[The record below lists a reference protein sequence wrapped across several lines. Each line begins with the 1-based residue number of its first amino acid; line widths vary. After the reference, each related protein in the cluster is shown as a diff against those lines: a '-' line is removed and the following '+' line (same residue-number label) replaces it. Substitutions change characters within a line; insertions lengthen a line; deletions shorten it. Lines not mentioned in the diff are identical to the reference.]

1 MKSAIEI
8 IQEHGF
14 QVKDF
19 TGTQTDFDGVDC
31 YVYDKE
37 GCMKHVDYKVQTTN
51 SDYNTVL
58 ISLMHRK
65 PNTNEWHLPKYLE
78 RNDVYVWCICV
89 DTGIIFEISPKM
101 LSEIG
106 KWTAFTLHKKAGTD
120 YLGREHLLAAIK
132 QSDCRIVDDGLYG
145 VFDKGNLE

>member
-1 MKSAIEI
+1 MKNPIEI

-14 QVKDF
+14 TVQDF
-19 TGTQTDFDGVDC
+19 SGTETDFDGVDC
-31 YVYDKE
+31 YVSDKD
-37 GCMKHVDYKVQTTN
+37 GRRKHVDFKAQTTN

-58 ISLMHRK
+58 LSLMHRK

-89 DTGIIFEISPKM
+89 DTGVIFEISPKM

-106 KWTAFTLHKKAGTD
+106 RWTAFTLHKKGGTD
-120 YLGREHLLAAIK
+120 YFGREHLLAAIK
-132 QSDCRIVDDGLYG
+132 QVDCRIVDDRLYG
-145 VFDKGNLE
+145 AFDKGNI